1 MAAVGQYTTREG
13 FLERLLQ
20 TNETP
25 NAGTYALIDSLV
37 AQANAWIE
45 GKTGR
50 VLAPIPAFDST
61 FTGTAGH
68 TYGTITDASGLMTGD
83 SLLIGPLSGPHEA
96 WGVQSIS
103 PDLSL
108 GAATWAALTAYAL
121 DDVVQ
126 PVSPNSHTYRAIV
139 AGTSAASQPT
149 FPTNGDGVIDGTVVW
164 LDLGLTNT
172 TVFLSGALANTYAGA
187 VCQRIFI
194 ADGHAA
200 TDQGASMVVDTGI
213 ITLAALE
220 IAPYSGGQFIVAAP
234 QDWYLRP
241 TTAKL
246 QVGWPFEEVQWTDV
260 PTGTAYPT
268 FYPGYANVRLI
279 GPGPC
284 VSPSMPSVPSFG
296 FPAVVPEIEDIGYKV
311 EMAAYRQRASSGGS
325 TYTINPDGSRTFENA
340 LSYEDKMTIERYR
353 QKSMDAV

>member
-126 PVSPNSHTYRAIV
+126 QAEHLARAFAAKHAFTATLPLREIHKEARDGDH
-139 AGTSAASQPT
+139 AG
-149 FPTNGDGVIDGTVVW
+149 
-164 LDLGLTNT
+164 
-172 TVFLSGALANTYAGA
+172 LA
-187 VCQRIFI
+187 VHR
-194 ADGHAA
+194 H
-200 TDQGASMVVDTGI
+200 
-213 ITLAALE
+213 
-220 IAPYSGGQFIVAAP
+220 
-234 QDWYLRP
+234 
-241 TTAKL
+241 
-246 QVGWPFEEVQWTDV
+246 
-260 PTGTAYPT
+260 
-268 FYPGYANVRLI
+268 
-279 GPGPC
+279 
-284 VSPSMPSVPSFG
+284 
-296 FPAVVPEIEDIGYKV
+296 
-311 EMAAYRQRASSGGS
+311 
-325 TYTINPDGSRTFENA
+325 
-340 LSYEDKMTIERYR
+340 
-353 QKSMDAV
+353 